1 MAKTAMTQEEQLEDL
16 QRRFTLLEGERKATF
31 ETAKLNIS
39 QNKDIIKQMKVEN
52 KLLREQ
58 IAQLRNEKPQ
68 SIDKQLDMKMSEVQ
82 KLQRQYDA
90 LHAENLKKRNDLDN
104 LDGKLNELKID
115 ANMPKTEAS
124 PQMRQIRVL
133 ENRLDKAMIKYNEA
147 QSIRKTYEQIVKR
160 LKEERIGFDNQ
171 LAGIE
176 RTLKAKER
184 DYEELLLL
192 SHDAYH
198 AKEMAQAEL
207 HRFEQGVMEER
218 NQRDKEVQEKKVL
231 VQQRVEMN
239 QRLEQRERMLK
250 KQQDQDRAGERQLK
264 EMSVT
269 SDLTAGISNDYA
281 QEAQSKV
288 NDYEEAFR
296 RIKDATGVSDVNE
309 VIQKFLTQ
317 EQTHKKLTDLTR
329 ENQQKIDQLQEERR
343 KLRLQVE
350 DLKFSSGGNVGRRQ
364 AIDDFEGYLND
375 ANEKFE
381 RNRAKYERLAKML
394 INMKAGIS
402 HLCEKLT
409 IINLEDAQ
417 QYEMSDETV
426 VDVLQQCELKL
437 SKLLTRTRDFADP
450 DNHGRSM
457 KLDDDKYEAKLLAK
471 SASDVRIK
479 LNDQEQDGDDD
490 DDDFEEDVDE
500 DVCNRKHV
508 KYMSEQLMEK
518 EQTRKRKKVKGK
530 KKDP

>member
-1 MAKTAMTQEEQLEDL
+1 
-16 QRRFTLLEGERKATF
+16 
-31 ETAKLNIS
+31 
-39 QNKDIIKQMKVEN
+39 
-52 KLLREQ
+52 
-58 IAQLRNEKPQ
+58 
-68 SIDKQLDMKMSEVQ
+68 
-82 KLQRQYDA
+82 
-90 LHAENLKKRNDLDN
+90 
-104 LDGKLNELKID
+104 
-115 ANMPKTEAS
+115 
-124 PQMRQIRVL
+124 
-133 ENRLDKAMIKYNEA
+133 
-147 QSIRKTYEQIVKR
+147 
-160 LKEERIGFDNQ
+160 
-171 LAGIE
+171 
-176 RTLKAKER
+176 
-184 DYEELLLL
+184 
-192 SHDAYH
+192 
-198 AKEMAQAEL
+198 
-207 HRFEQGVMEER
+207 
-218 NQRDKEVQEKKVL
+218 
-231 VQQRVEMN
+231 MN

-508 KYMSEQLMEK
+508 KYMREE
-518 EQTRKRKKVKGK
+518 
-530 KKDP
+530 